1 MEDCKDR
8 VFMLS
13 VFHELKPR
21 NDNRKEMEILGNS
34 IKIIIIS
41 QSFGS
46 SAVLWSNTDIESIS
60 PFKYSSIDK
69 FLIIYP
75 KFFLLKP
82 HLRVFAESI

>member
-1 MEDCKDR
+1 
-8 VFMLS
+8 MLS

-46 SAVLWSNTDIESIS
+46 SAVL
-60 PFKYSSIDK
+60 
-69 FLIIYP
+69 
-75 KFFLLKP
+75 
-82 HLRVFAESI
+82 